1 MALNKMFYDFT
12 CSKCGIA
19 FEERVYSFE
28 KEVPCVNCGANAPRD
43 LASPLISWRKMGVSR
58 DFPTASAKWDKM
70 QLEKAKS
77 DKGGR
82 ADGQPNLKE
91 F

>member
-1 MALNKMFYDFT
+1 MALSKMFYDFT
-12 CSKCGIA
+12 CTKCNVH
-19 FEERVYSFE
+19 FEARVYSFE
-28 KEVPCVNCGANAPRD
+28 KEIPCVNCGQQADRN
-43 LASPLISWRKMGVSR
+43 LASPLIGWRQMGVSR

-70 QLEKAKS
+70 QYEKNRK